1 MQSILK
7 EKEVR
12 CEACGMKRKKALSGQ
27 QVESAVD
34 KQVLIRELAIPLV
47 EHFSYFSFNHGKSE
61 EKAKAGLKSTNW
73 HKQRGIVGPF
83 FTLS

>member
-1 MQSILK
+1 
-7 EKEVR
+7 
-12 CEACGMKRKKALSGQ
+12 MKRKKALSGQ

-61 EKAKAGLKSTNW
+61 SWSEVDELG